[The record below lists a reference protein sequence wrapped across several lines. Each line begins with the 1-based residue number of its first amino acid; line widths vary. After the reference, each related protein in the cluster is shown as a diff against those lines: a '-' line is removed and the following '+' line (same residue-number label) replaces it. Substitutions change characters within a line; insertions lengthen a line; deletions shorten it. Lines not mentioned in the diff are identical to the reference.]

1 MNARIPRSASANR
14 TLDENERAIL
24 DVAERFARAELAP
37 RYQAREKTEQVFDR
51 VLLRQMGSLGL
62 IAPDAP
68 ERFGGLGLPCA
79 TAGFVA
85 EAIGYGDFNVGY
97 IPVGASLVSQIIAA
111 HASPSL
117 AEEWIP
123 RIVAGEVIV
132 AIALT
137 EPRGGSDAANLAA
150 QATRCDGGYRLS
162 GEKNSISMADQ
173 ADAVVLFART
183 GPADSGARGVS
194 AFFVPMK
201 SEGVTA
207 TRFEDLG
214 SRIVGRG
221 SIFLDDVFVPTA
233 HRLGEEG
240 GGFRQVMQ
248 GFDFSRALLGLQCVG
263 AAQASLDETWRYVL
277 ERRAFGEPLAAF
289 QGVTFPLA
297 EGETAMAAAR
307 ELCHHTLRL
316 RDAGL
321 PHTAEAAMCKWLA
334 PKTAVDVIH
343 QCLLTHGHYGWSLDL
358 PHQQRLRDVMG
369 IEIGDGTAQIMK
381 MIIARTRLAAASA

>member
-1 MNARIPRSASANR
+1 MTAN
-14 TLDENERAIL
+14 AIL
-24 DVAERFARAELAP
+24 SEDQKAVLEVAERFSREHLLP
-37 RYQAREKTEQVFDR
+37 RYQAREKAEKAFDR
-51 VLLRQMGSLGL
+51 ELLRTMGALGL

-68 ERFGGLGLPCA
+68 ERFGGLGLA
-79 TAGFVA
+79 SLTSGLIA
-85 EAIGYGDFNVGY
+85 EAIGYGDFNVAY
-97 IPVGASLVSQIIAA
+97 LPVGGSLMAQIIAA
-111 HASPSL
+111 HAAPSL
-117 AEEWIP
+117 ADYWIR
-123 RIVAGEVIV
+123 RIVTGDAIV
-132 AIALT
+132 ALALT
-137 EPRGGSDAANLAA
+137 EPRGGSDAANLVV
-150 QATRCDGGYRLS
+150 QAKRCGDGYRLR

-183 GPADSGARGVS
+183 GAADSGARGVS
-194 AFFVPMK
+194 AFLVPTAT
-201 SEGVTA
+201 EGITT

-221 SIFLDDVFVPTA
+221 SIFFDDVFVPSD
-233 HRLGEEG
+233 HRLGDEG

-263 AAQASLDETWRYVL
+263 AAQASLDETWRYVT
-277 ERRAFGEPLAAF
+277 ERRAFGEPLSAF

-297 EGETAMAAAR
+297 EGETAIAAAR
-307 ELCHHTLRL
+307 QLCHHTLRL
-316 RDAGL
+316 RDSGL
-321 PHTAEAAMCKWLA
+321 PHTAEAAMCKWVG

-381 MIIARTRLAAASA
+381 MIIARSRCGAAGAKQS